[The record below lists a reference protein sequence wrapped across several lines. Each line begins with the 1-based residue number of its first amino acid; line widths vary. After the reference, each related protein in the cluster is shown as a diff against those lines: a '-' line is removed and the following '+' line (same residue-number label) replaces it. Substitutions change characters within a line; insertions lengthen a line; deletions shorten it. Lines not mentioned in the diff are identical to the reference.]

1 MKSKKFMIGTV
12 TVVLLV
18 FAVWLLYGE
27 LKVQQRQKADSEA
40 IEHQS
45 QLLESEIVDLEERI
59 DMIESERPELKGT
72 AQIIFPD
79 PEGRVYSDIYPSMQ
93 EDGYAGMLAMPSDY
107 AFGKEG
113 RLDLEQ
119 IRELTEVGW
128 SVCYYWEEDS
138 GIDQYGKWKKNLEE
152 EGISV
157 DPVVYFAKGA
167 YPPRDKAVLSENG
180 VQICIHHGEGSELV
194 TNELPEGIWETGAV
208 GIQGEQPRAY
218 LEDAVSYNGNIAYT
232 VSYRDKEE
240 LYETEVFQSMLSYFR
255 QYEEEDI
262 LLVLTAKEALEY
274 RREMEEKEA
283 EWTDRN
289 EKQIED
295 LRMQIEELKDKIQK
309 VRRNRT

>member
-128 SVCYYWEEDS
+128 SACYYWEEDS
-138 GIDQYGKWKKNLEE
+138 GIDQYVKRKKNLEE

-167 YPPRDKAVLSENG
+167 YPPQDKAVLSENG